1 MTTSKVPPA
10 KLVRVIERARH
21 ILGRLHQRSA
31 PPAAAMLEMIF
42 GAWIAQG
49 IAVAA
54 DLKVADALAD
64 GPQPIDE
71 LARRVD
77 ADPDALARL
86 LRALISEGIFVQR
99 RDGRYALNALGD
111 TLR

>member
-1 MTTSKVPPA
+1 
-10 KLVRVIERARH
+10 
-21 ILGRLHQRSA
+21 
-31 PPAAAMLEMIF
+31 MLEKIF

-54 DLKVADALAD
+54 DLKVADAMAGGPLA
-64 GPQPIDE
+64 IDE

-77 ADPDALARL
+77 ADPEALTRL
-86 LRALISEGIFVQR
+86 LRALISEDIFVQR

-111 TLR
+111 TCDRTRLFRSQAWLGSSDRRNTVSTGASYSDRLA